1 MRMQPSSIF
10 WLDSCF
16 TPPYA
21 LLHRFGS
28 MQFLNKSNWKR
39 WRVVSLMV
47 WVGQHERGLL
57 VTATLLAA
65 GIWIFA
71 ELANSVVHGKTGAF
85 DRTVLLALRH
95 TDNLADP
102 IGPQWVEEVGR
113 DMSAFGGV
121 GTVFLLSAAAVGFL
135 LLQGQYRT
143 AVFLIVAVGGGFFL
157 SLGLK
162 RAFDRPRPD
171 LVPHGSYVR
180 TTSFPSGHSMNSAV
194 VYLTL
199 GALMARVQPKRRL
212 KAYLLLMAFLAT
224 GLVGVSRV
232 YLGVHWPTDVLSGW
246 TAGCLWAL
254 ICWETARRLQF
265 RGRLEQGTEIAEN
278 GSG

>member
-1 MRMQPSSIF
+1 M
-10 WLDSCF
+10 
-16 TPPYA
+16 
-21 LLHRFGS
+21 H
-28 MQFLNKSNWKR
+28 FLKHVKWKR
-39 WRVVSLMV
+39 WRVLSFMI

-57 VTATLLAA
+57 ITATLLAT

-71 ELANSVVHGKTGAF
+71 ELADDVIEGKTGSF
-85 DRTVLLALRH
+85 DRTVLLALRNP
-95 TDNLADP
+95 DDLADP
-102 IGPQWVEEVGR
+102 IGPQWVEELGR

-121 GTVFLLSAAAVGFL
+121 GAIFLLSAAAVGFL
-135 LLQGQYRT
+135 LLQGRYRT
-143 AVFLIVAVGGGFFL
+143 AVFLMVAVGGGFFL

-162 RAFDRPRPD
+162 MAFDRPRPD

-180 TTSFPSGHSMNSAV
+180 MTSFPSGHSMNSAV
-194 VYLTL
+194 AYLTL

-212 KAYLLLMAFLAT
+212 KAYLLLMAFAAT

-265 RGRLEQGTEIAEN
+265 RGRREQSNETTDTAPG
-278 GSG
+278 